1 MLKHFGATVPTPC
14 QYNFGVESVKEAVVL
29 AETFTAVVLA
39 TLQDVVQL
47 FAKNGDDGAA
57 RAVAS
62 VIGQEGEQ
70 DGFYRILLARKPSQ
84 KPFLTTNVAPFAF
97 SVLKTFIVP
106 GSCDLS
112 FIPVPTFPTLSVLT
126 GHKGQAVKP
135 EDQDITYTTD
145 LGSSAAAKPFLNGN
159 GAGLFLTLLSG
170 QDLPESA
177 PIKNVTWSGTQITFS
192 AAFPYTK
199 LIADGLSIAS
209 LTTSNNLTVANLAN
223 STLAAPGLIQV
234 YDHVS
239 SWDGII

>member
-14 QYNFGVESVKEAVVL
+14 QYNFGVESVKDAVIL

-47 FAKNGDDGAA
+47 FAQNGDAGAA

-112 FIPVPTFPTLSVLT
+112 FIPVPTFPTLEVLT
-126 GHKGQAVKP
+126 GNGGKNVKP
-135 EDQDITYTTD
+135 QDQDITYTTD
-145 LGSSAAAKPFLNGN
+145 LGGVAAAKPFLNGN

-170 QDLPESA
+170 QDLPDSA
-177 PIKNVTWSGTQITFS
+177 PITNVTWSGTKITFS
-192 AAFPYTK
+192 APFPYTK
-199 LIADGLSIAS
+199 LIAEGLSIAS
-209 LTTSNNLTVANLAN
+209 LTTSGNLTVANLAN
-223 STLAAPGLIQV
+223 STIAAPGLIQV
-234 YDHVS
+234 NDHVS